1 MWSVR
6 VLRQSRL
13 ARQVEEGLLPLL
25 GEPGGRHGCG
35 QKVVRRVRVSCAI
48 TSMVFELSRDNAVK
62 DETREGGV
70 VVRVNMGVEKLQ
82 NKAGGY
88 TH

>member
-1 MWSVR
+1 
-6 VLRQSRL
+6 
-13 ARQVEEGLLPLL
+13 
-25 GEPGGRHGCG
+25 
-35 QKVVRRVRVSCAI
+35 
-48 TSMVFELSRDNAVK
+48 MVFELSRDNAVK